1 MIDFSLT
8 DEQQAFR
15 DALRKFAQ
23 KEIAPLVDE
32 YEEKAEYPQFIF
44 KKIAEPGYL
53 GARFPEE
60 AGGSGGDT
68 MFSVIMS
75 EELGYVSPAIY
86 LGIYVHLYLAM
97 SAILFFGNSKQK
109 NKYLVPGIRGDLI
122 GAWGFAEP
130 GAGSDPGSMTTRA
143 RREGDDFIINGT
155 KMFITNGTFA
165 DFVVVTAVT
174 DPSLGMKGIS
184 LFIVDKDTPGFSVSK
199 KLKKMGMKASE
210 AAELIFKDCRVPASN
225 MLGQENTGF
234 IAAMGTLTEGRIVAA
249 AFAVGMARAAYDAA
263 LAYAKIREQFGKP
276 IGKFQGIQWML
287 ADMATQIEAAK
298 LLTYQA
304 AWLTSR
310 NAPHIKESSM
320 AKLFATETATKVC
333 SQAVQIHGGYGFMD
347 EYPVSRFYRDC
358 KLLEIGEGTSQIHRN
373 TIARSIGL

>member
-1 MIDFSLT
+1 MDFSLT
-8 DEQQAFR
+8 DEQKAFR
-15 DALRKFAQ
+15 DALRKFA
-23 KEIAPLVDE
+23 KNEINPIAEEYDE
-32 YEEKAEYPQFIF
+32 RAEYPQFIF
-44 KKIAEPGYL
+44 KKMAESGYL
-53 GARFPEE
+53 GARFPVEF
-60 AGGSGGDT
+60 GGSGGDT

-75 EELGYVSPAIY
+75 EELGYVSPGIY
-86 LGIYVHLYLAM
+86 LGMYVHLYLAM
-97 SAILFFGNSKQK
+97 SAILFFGSNEQK
-109 NKYLVPGIRGDLI
+109 KKYLTQGIQGDMI
-122 GAWGFAEP
+122 SAWAFAEP

-143 RREGDDFIINGT
+143 KRDGNDFIINGT

-210 AAELIFKDCRVPASN
+210 AAELVFEDCRVPASN
-225 MLGQENTGF
+225 MLGKEDTGF
-234 IAAMGTLTEGRIVAA
+234 LAAMGTLTEGRIVAA
-249 AFAVGMARAAYDAA
+249 AFAVGIARAAYEAS
-263 LAYAKIREQFGKP
+263 LNYAKSRVAFGKS
-276 IGKFQGIQWML
+276 IGKFQGIQWMF

-304 AWLTSR
+304 AWLASDGK
-310 NAPHIKESSM
+310 NPVKESSM
-320 AKLFATETATKVC
+320 AKLFATEMASNVC
-333 SQAVQIHGGYGFMD
+333 AQAVQIHGGYGFMD
-347 EYPVSRFYRDC
+347 EYVVSRFYRDC

>member
-1 MIDFSLT
+1 MIDLSLT
-8 DEQQAFR
+8 DEQKAFR

-23 KEIAPLVDE
+23 KEIAPLVDAC
-32 YEEKAEYPQFIF
+32 EEKEAYPQFIF
-44 KKIAEPGYL
+44 KKVGQLGYL

-60 AGGSGGDT
+60 FGGSGGDT
-68 MFSVIMS
+68 MYSVIMS

-86 LGIYVHLYLAM
+86 LGIYVHLYLSM
-97 SAILFFGNSKQK
+97 SAILFFGNDAQK
-109 NKYLVPGIRGDLI
+109 EKYLVPGIQGDMI
-122 GAWGFAEP
+122 GAWAFAEP

-143 RREGDDFIINGT
+143 QRDNRDFIINGN

-174 DPSLGMKGIS
+174 DPSRGMKGIS
-184 LFIVDKDTPGFSVSK
+184 LFIVEKDTPGFSVSK

-210 AAELIFKDCRVPASN
+210 AAELVFDDCRVPASN

-234 IAAMGTLTEGRIVAA
+234 LAAMGTLTEGRIVAA

-263 LAYAKIREQFGKP
+263 LEYAKTRVQFGQP

-304 AWLTSR
+304 AWLASEG
-310 NAPHIKESSM
+310 AAHIKESSM
-320 AKLFATETATKVC
+320 AKLFATETATQVC

-347 EYPVSRFYRDC
+347 EYPVSIFYRDC

>member
-1 MIDFSLT
+1 MIDLSLT
-8 DEQQAFR
+8 DEQKDFR

-23 KEIAPLVDE
+23 KEIAPLVDAC
-32 YEEKAEYPQFIF
+32 EEKEEYPQFIF
-44 KKIAEPGYL
+44 KKVGQLGYL

-60 AGGSGGDT
+60 YGGSGGDT
-68 MFSVIMS
+68 MYSVIMS

-86 LGIYVHLYLAM
+86 LGIYVHLYLSM
-97 SAILFFGNSKQK
+97 SAILFFGNDAQKQ
-109 NKYLVPGIRGDLI
+109 KYLVPGIQGDMI
-122 GAWGFAEP
+122 GAWAFAEP

-143 RREGDDFIINGT
+143 QRDNQDFIINGN

-174 DPSLGMKGIS
+174 DPSRGMKGIS
-184 LFIVDKDTPGFSVSK
+184 LFIVEKDTPGFSVSK

-210 AAELIFKDCRVPASN
+210 AAELVFDDCRVPASN

-234 IAAMGTLTEGRIVAA
+234 LAAMGTLTEGRIVAA

-263 LAYAKIREQFGKP
+263 LEYAKTRVQFGQP

-304 AWLTSR
+304 AWLASEG
-310 NAPHIKESSM
+310 AAHIKESSM

-347 EYPVSRFYRDC
+347 EYPVSIFYRDC

>member
-15 DALRKFAQ
+15 EALRKFAK